1 MKIKQSVERIPGGM
15 MIVPLLLGAVI
26 NTLFP
31 SAAKFFGAFTGAWMT
46 GAMPLLA
53 VTFFC
58 VGTTISFRA
67 TPTIMRKGGALL
79 AGKILCGAVLGMIA
93 AKLIPGGMITEG
105 MFAGLSVLAVMVAMN
120 DTNGG
125 LYMAL
130 VSEFGKSEE
139 VAALSIMSIES
150 GPFIT
155 MVTLGVTGLGI
166 FPWQA
171 LVGTI
176 LPLVAGVILGNL
188 DDDIREF
195 FSKGQALLIPCFAFA
210 LGNSLNLTTVWKAG
224 FLGLLMGVTVVAITG
239 TVLVLIDKYIGGG
252 NGIAGIAAATTA
264 GNAASVP
271 LAIAAIDPSYA
282 PVAPSATAL
291 VSTCVIVTAV
301 LAPLATAWWAKRVKR
316 IGPIESIDSRA

>member
-1 MKIKQSVERIPGGM
+1 MRIKRSVEKIPGGM
-15 MIVPLLLGAVI
+15 MIIPLLIGAVI
-26 NTLFP
+26 NTFFP

-67 TPTIMRKGGALL
+67 TPTILRKGGVLF
-79 AGKILCGAVLGMIA
+79 AGKVLCGAVLGMIA
-93 AKLIPGGMITEG
+93 AKLIPNGMITEG
-105 MFAGLSVLAVMVAMN
+105 WFAGLSVLAIMVASN

-130 VSEFGKSEE
+130 VSEFGKPEE

-155 MVTLGVTGLGI
+155 MITLGVTGLGV

-176 LPLVAGVILGNL
+176 LPLVLGVILGNL
-188 DDDIREF
+188 DDEIRDF
-195 FSKGQALLIPCFAFA
+195 FKNGQPILIPCFAFA
-210 LGNSLNLTTVWKAG
+210 LGNSLNLATVWKAG
-224 FLGLLMGVTVVAITG
+224 LLGLVMGIAVVVITG
-239 TVLVLIDKYIGGG
+239 AVLVSLDKFVGGG

-271 LAIAAIDPSYA
+271 IAIAAIDPSYA

-301 LAPLATAWWAKRVKR
+301 LAPLATAWWAKRV
-316 IGPIESIDSRA
+316 RAMEKNKAAI